1 MPEGPEI
8 RLTAYR
14 HMRKS
19 CVTIIPPPI
28 LLMNQIG
35 KRFYHLIRAFRVQA
49 GGRFIGQHYVRI
61 VNQRPGNGYAL
72 LLPAG

>member
-1 MPEGPEI
+1 
-8 RLTAYR
+8 
-14 HMRKS
+14 
-19 CVTIIPPPI
+19 
-28 LLMNQIG
+28 MNQIG
-35 KRFYHLIRAFRVQA
+35 KRFYHLIRAFRFQA